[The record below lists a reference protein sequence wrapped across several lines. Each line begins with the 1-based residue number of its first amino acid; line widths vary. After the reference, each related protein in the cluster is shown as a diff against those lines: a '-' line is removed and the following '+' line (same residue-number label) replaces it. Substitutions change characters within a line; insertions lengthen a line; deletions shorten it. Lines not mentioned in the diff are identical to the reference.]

1 MMVDI
6 AIAAISSFRIWDNRD
21 WEYEYWSTGC
31 EELFGYTVQ
40 ELMADK
46 NLWLSQVVPEDR
58 ETIVIPMFDAFFAKR
73 NATGEYRFNH
83 KDGSVRWISSNYA
96 CQKIEGNSW
105 TIAGVHQDISDT
117 ATATLRDRKQAEAEA
132 RQTEAEFRAMF
143 NLIGVGMAQVGI
155 KTRRILRANAAF
167 CQITGYSEAELLA
180 LTVDDL
186 NHPEDCD
193 LLHRD
198 SYQSEKRYLRKDG
211 SAIDVEVTVS
221 AFMDAG
227 KQFNL
232 VLIKDITE
240 VKRLEALR
248 QQAETAVQQSHQQM
262 LAIWESITDAYTMLD
277 LEWRIVYA
285 NRTSMGML
293 CQLAN
298 LEPEE
303 ILGKTHWELF
313 PWTVGHTIERE
324 YRRAMA
330 QQVPV
335 HLEVLYE
342 PSGNWF
348 EIHAYPSPVGL
359 GLYFRDISDRKQLE
373 IALQT
378 SEEKLRLA
386 LDLNTI
392 GIWEWNI
399 ATGVVFWNAS
409 HYTVLGYQPGEFEP
423 SYQRW
428 RDRVHPEDIEFA
440 EQRII
445 QALETHTDYEAEL
458 RLLLDDG
465 SIRWLHSKGR
475 AIYDEEAKSLRMIGV
490 EYDITD
496 RKQAEAAL
504 RENEQLLRLGLAGA
518 QAGSWDW
525 ELATGKLTWSPEMY
539 HLYGLDRDRIDPAS
553 DPVQYD
559 IWYNNYLHPDDRQ
572 RVSDYLASV
581 WEQRL
586 SEIQIEHRIFHP
598 ERGFRWLFGL
608 GRLTVNDRGEPVR
621 FNGITLDI
629 SDRKQTELALQES
642 EQRLSL
648 FVKCAPVSVA
658 MFDHKMNYIAVSQR
672 WVDIYH
678 LGSIPEVIGRSHYEL
693 LPTIPD
699 RWRLVHQQGLE
710 GFIQRCDED
719 SFTLPDGSLQ
729 WLRWEVQPWEM
740 ASGEV
745 GGILIFVEDITDRK
759 QAELMR
765 QQQIEREQAIADIA
779 QDIRRSLDLNEV
791 LSRTVERVRHLL
803 NTDRVI
809 IFRFRPDWQ
818 GDVVVESVG
827 AEWVSILST
836 TIFDPCFEEHYI
848 EPYRQGQISSMS
860 DIDAEHLEPC
870 YVELLKPFQVKAN
883 LVIPLLPGEQ
893 LWGLLI
899 AHQCSAPRQWQNAEI
914 ELLKQLAN
922 QVSIAIQQSELYQK
936 IREQAALIDIATD
949 AIFVRDLD
957 NNILFWNQGSER
969 LYGWTAAEVLGK
981 TANELFNEESTS
993 QLAENLQIAGEKG
1006 LWQGELEQVTKSGK
1020 EIRVASRWTLVRDES
1035 GQTKFILVVNSDITE
1050 KKQLEKQFYR
1060 AQRLESIGTLAS
1072 GIAHDL
1078 NNILTPI
1085 LTVSHLLP
1093 LKFRDLDEQT
1103 KQMLEILESSANRG
1117 ASLVK
1122 QVLSFSRGQEGQRV
1136 ILQIK
1141 HLLSEVINIANRTFS
1156 KSIQISANIPRM
1168 ELWTISADATQIH
1181 QVLMNLIV
1189 NARDAMPNGGSLTI
1203 SAENRYLDEN
1213 YAAINLEAQVGFY
1226 VIVSISDTGMGI
1238 PPELLERIFD
1248 PFFTT
1253 KEVGQGTGLGLATV
1267 MGIVKN
1273 HGGFVRVYSEMGNG
1287 TQFQVY
1293 LPASE
1298 ERLSQ
1303 PILEEKL
1310 PIGNGEL
1317 ILIVDDEATIRQI
1330 AKTSL
1335 EKYNYTTLFASDG
1348 IEALALYAQHQKEI
1362 SVVLIDMMMPNLDGL
1377 TTIRAMQIM
1386 NPQVRA
1392 IATSGLAA
1400 NSQLALS
1407 VNVKTFLLKPYTL
1420 EELLNALHEA
1430 ISTTNSQTD

>member
-6 AIAAISSFRIWDNRD
+6 AIAAISSFRVWENRD

-46 NLWLSQVVPEDR
+46 NLWLSRVFPEDR
-58 ETIVIPMFDAFFAKR
+58 ETIVMPLFEAFFAQR
-73 NATGEYRFNH
+73 NATAEYRFNR
-83 KDGSVRWISSNYA
+83 KDGSVCWISSTYA

-105 TIAGVHQDISDT
+105 TIAVVHQDISDT
-117 ATATLRDRKQAEAEA
+117 AAATLRDRQQAEAEA
-132 RQTEAEFRAMF
+132 RQTEAEFRAVF
-143 NLIGVGMAQVGI
+143 NLIGVGMAQVDM

-167 CQITGYSEAELLA
+167 CGITGYSEAELLA

-186 NHPEDCD
+186 NHPDDRD
-193 LLHRD
+193 LLDGD
-198 SYQSEKRYLRKDG
+198 SYQSEKRYRRKDG

-221 AFMDAG
+221 AFMEAS

-240 VKRLEALR
+240 VKRLEASR
-248 QQAETAVQQSHQQM
+248 QQAETVVQESHQQM

-285 NRTSMGML
+285 NSTSMGML

-303 ILGKTHWELF
+303 ILGKSHWELF
-313 PWTVGHTIERE
+313 PWTVGQSIERE
-324 YRRAMA
+324 YRRAIA

-342 PSGNWF
+342 PTGNWF

-373 IALQT
+373 IALQS

-399 ATGVVFWNAS
+399 GTGVVFWNAS
-409 HYTVLGYQPGEFEP
+409 HYIVLGYQPGEIEP

-428 RDRVHPEDIEFA
+428 RDRVHPDDIEFA

-458 RLLLDDG
+458 RLVLDDG

-475 AIYDEEAKSLRMIGV
+475 AIYDEQGQPLRMVGV
-490 EYDITD
+490 EYDI
-496 RKQAEAAL
+496 
-504 RENEQLLRLGLAGA
+504 
-518 QAGSWDW
+518 S
-525 ELATGKLTWSPEMY
+525 
-539 HLYGLDRDRIDPAS
+539 
-553 DPVQYD
+553 
-559 IWYNNYLHPDDRQ
+559 
-572 RVSDYLASV
+572 
-581 WEQRL
+581 
-586 SEIQIEHRIFHP
+586 
-598 ERGFRWLFGL
+598 
-608 GRLTVNDRGEPVR
+608 
-621 FNGITLDI
+621 
-629 SDRKQTELALQES
+629 
-642 EQRLSL
+642 
-648 FVKCAPVSVA
+648 
-658 MFDHKMNYIAVSQR
+658 
-672 WVDIYH
+672 
-678 LGSIPEVIGRSHYEL
+678 
-693 LPTIPD
+693 
-699 RWRLVHQQGLE
+699 
-710 GFIQRCDED
+710 
-719 SFTLPDGSLQ
+719 
-729 WLRWEVQPWEM
+729 
-740 ASGEV
+740 
-745 GGILIFVEDITDRK
+745 DRK
-759 QAELMR
+759 QAELMH
-765 QQQIEREQAIADIA
+765 QQQLEREQAIADIS

-827 AEWVSILST
+827 KEWISILST

-860 DIDAEHLEPC
+860 DIDAEDIEPC
-870 YVELLKPFQVKAN
+870 YVEMLKPFQVKAN

-899 AHQCSAPRQWQNAEI
+899 AHQCSSPRQWQNAEI
-914 ELLKQLAN
+914 ELLQQLAN

-957 NNILFWNQGSER
+957 NRILFWNQGAER
-969 LYGWTAAEVLGK
+969 LYGFPAAAALGK
-981 TANELFNEESTS
+981 TADELFDGESAS
-993 QLAENLQIAGEKG
+993 QIAENLNIAIEKG
-1006 LWQGELEQVTKSGK
+1006 FWQGELEQFTKSGK
-1020 EIRVASRWTLVRDES
+1020 EVKIASRWTLMRDES
-1035 GQTKFILVVNSDITE
+1035 GQPKSILVVNSDITE

-1085 LTVSHLLP
+1085 LAVSHLLP
-1093 LKFRDLDEQT
+1093 MKFPNLDEQT
-1103 KQMLEILESSANRG
+1103 RQLLEILESSANRG

-1122 QVLSFSRGQEGQRV
+1122 QVLSFSRGQEGKRV
-1136 ILQIK
+1136 TLQVE
-1141 HLLSEVINIANRTFS
+1141 HLLSEVVSIANRTFP

-1168 ELWTISADATQIH
+1168 ELWTISADSTQIH
-1181 QVLMNLIV
+1181 QVLMNLLV

-1213 YAAINLEAQVGFY
+1213 YAAMNLEAGEGYY
-1226 VIVSISDTGMGI
+1226 VMITISDTGSGI

-1253 KEVGQGTGLGLATV
+1253 KEVGKGTGLGLATV
-1267 MGIVKN
+1267 IGIVKN
-1273 HGGFVRVYSEMGNG
+1273 HGGFVKVYSEMGNG

-1298 ERLSQ
+1298 GILSQ
-1303 PILEEKL
+1303 PIIEEEL

-1317 ILIVDDEATIRQI
+1317 ILIVDDEPTIRQI

-1335 EKYNYTTLFASDG
+1335 EKYNYRTLFASDG
-1348 IEALALYAQHQKEI
+1348 IEALSLYGKHQKEI

-1377 TTIRAMQIM
+1377 TTIRAMQVM
-1386 NPQVRA
+1386 NPQVKA
-1392 IATSGLAA
+1392 IATSGLAS
-1400 NSQLALS
+1400 NSQLALA
-1407 VNVKTFLLKPYTL
+1407 VNVKKFLLKPYTL
-1420 EELLNALHEA
+1420 KDLLNALHEV
-1430 ISTTNSQTD
+1430 ISTTNSQLD

>member
-1 MMVDI
+1 
-6 AIAAISSFRIWDNRD
+6 
-21 WEYEYWSTGC
+21 
-31 EELFGYTVQ
+31 
-40 ELMADK
+40 
-46 NLWLSQVVPEDR
+46 
-58 ETIVIPMFDAFFAKR
+58 
-73 NATGEYRFNH
+73 
-83 KDGSVRWISSNYA
+83 
-96 CQKIEGNSW
+96 
-105 TIAGVHQDISDT
+105 
-117 ATATLRDRKQAEAEA
+117 
-132 RQTEAEFRAMF
+132 
-143 NLIGVGMAQVGI
+143 
-155 KTRRILRANAAF
+155 
-167 CQITGYSEAELLA
+167 
-180 LTVDDL
+180 
-186 NHPEDCD
+186 
-193 LLHRD
+193 
-198 SYQSEKRYLRKDG
+198 
-211 SAIDVEVTVS
+211 
-221 AFMDAG
+221 MDAG

-232 VLIKDITE
+232 VLMKDITE

-248 QQAETAVQQSHQQM
+248 QQAETAVQESHQQM

-313 PWTVGHTIERE
+313 PWTVGHTIEGE

-342 PSGNWF
+342 PTGNWF

-359 GLYFRDISDRKQLE
+359 GLYFRGISDRKQLE

-399 ATGVVFWNAS
+399 ATGIVYWNAS
-409 HYTVLGYQPGEFEP
+409 HYIVLGYQPGEFEP

-428 RDRVHPEDIEFA
+428 RDRIHPDDIEFA
-440 EQRII
+440 EQTIS
-445 QALETHTDYEAEL
+445 QALETHTDYEAEF

-475 AIYDEEAKSLRMIGV
+475 AIYDEEGKPLRMIGV

-504 RENEQLLRLGLAGA
+504 RQNEQLLRLALAGA
-518 QAGSWDW
+518 KAGSWDW

-581 WEQRL
+581 LEQRL

-629 SDRKQTELALQES
+629 SDRKQ
-642 EQRLSL
+642 
-648 FVKCAPVSVA
+648 
-658 MFDHKMNYIAVSQR
+658 
-672 WVDIYH
+672 
-678 LGSIPEVIGRSHYEL
+678 
-693 LPTIPD
+693 
-699 RWRLVHQQGLE
+699 
-710 GFIQRCDED
+710 
-719 SFTLPDGSLQ
+719 
-729 WLRWEVQPWEM
+729 
-740 ASGEV
+740 
-745 GGILIFVEDITDRK
+745 
-759 QAELMR
+759 AELMR

-779 QDIRRSLDLNEV
+779 QDIRRSLVLNEV
-791 LSRTVERVRHLL
+791 LSRTVERVRNLL

-870 YVELLKPFQVKAN
+870 YVELLKPLQVKAN

-914 ELLKQLAN
+914 ELLQQLAN

-957 NNILFWNQGSER
+957 NNILFWNQGAER
-969 LYGWTAAEVLGK
+969 LYGWTAEEALGK
-981 TANELFNEESTS
+981 PAAELFEREAASQPAES
-993 QLAENLQIAGEKG
+993 LLIVAEKG
-1006 LWQGELEQVTKSGK
+1006 FWQGELEQVTKSGK
-1020 EIRVASRWTLVRDES
+1020 EVKVASRWTLVRDES
-1035 GQTKFILVVNSDITE
+1035 GQPKSILVVNSDITE

-1072 GIAHDL
+1072 GIAHDF
-1078 NNILTPI
+1078 NNILTPM
-1085 LTVSHLLP
+1085 LAVSHLLP
-1093 LKFRDLDEQT
+1093 LKFPHLDEQT
-1103 KQMLEILESSANRG
+1103 KQMLEILEVSANRG

-1122 QVLSFSRGQEGQRV
+1122 QVLSFSRGQEGKRV
-1136 ILQIK
+1136 TLQVE
-1141 HLLSEVINIANRTFS
+1141 HLLSEVVTIANRTFP

-1213 YAAINLEAQVGFY
+1213 YAVMNLEADEGCY
-1226 VIVSISDTGMGI
+1226 VMITISDTGIGI

-1317 ILIVDDEATIRQI
+1317 ILIVDDEPTIRQI

-1348 IEALALYAQHQKEI
+1348 IEALSLYGKHQKEI